1 MANYNATGR
10 PTKLTPEL
18 QDRFCELMLA
28 GNYVSTTCE
37 ILGVDTSSIKNWFD
51 RADDPREGNPIYLE
65 FFLAVKKSEAQA
77 EARLLS
83 KIEAAG
89 NDPKNWPAHMT
100 ILERR
105 HPERWG
111 RRDRVQ
117 VDQKTTIVYEIETV
131 HQLDGTTEE
140 QRVLEAPK
148 QIPEHT

>member
-1 MANYNATGR
+1 MPR
-10 PTKLTPEL
+10 PSLLTPEL

-28 GNYVSTTCE
+28 GNYLSTACAILE
-37 ILGVDTSSIKNWFD
+37 ITPQTISNWLA
-51 RADDPREGNPIYLE
+51 RADDPNEPDPSYLR
-65 FFLAVKKSEAQA
+65 FLEAVKRTEAEA
-77 EARLLS
+77 EARLLA

-117 VDQKTTIVYEIETV
+117 VDQRTTIVYEIETT
-131 HQLDGTTEE
+131 HQIDGTEE
-140 QRVLEAPK
+140 ETKVIEAPK
-148 QIPEHT
+148 QITA